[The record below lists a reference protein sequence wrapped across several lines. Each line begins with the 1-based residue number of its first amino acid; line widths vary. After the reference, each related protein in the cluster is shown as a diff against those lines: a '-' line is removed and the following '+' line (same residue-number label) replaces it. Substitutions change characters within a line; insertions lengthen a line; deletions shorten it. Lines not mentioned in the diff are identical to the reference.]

1 MERRKF
7 IAGLG
12 SLTAAG
18 AAGIGTGAFTSVR
31 AERNLNVA
39 VAGDNEAYLALDAS
53 VSDYAEETGNTL
65 ELQFDGSNPGQNG
78 EGLNANADTT
88 FQNVMRIENQGTETI
103 RLQLANDEAAAGGI
117 GTIPS
122 NGPMVVSFTDGEY
135 SGANSATTPFAASP
149 APSYW
154 NSSDVNGQ
162 DIGPGDDLYVH
173 FSFFLNDDVSSLGAG
188 ASTDIDD
195 VPDDLGFYADDTTSD
210 TSDFS

>member
-1 MERRKF
+1 MQRRKF
-7 IAGLG
+7 
-12 SLTAAG
+12 LTGVGALAAG
-18 AAGIGTGAFTSVR
+18 SAAAVGTGAFTSVR
-31 AERNLNVA
+31 AERNINVA

-65 ELQFDGSNPGQNG
+65 ELQFDGSNSGQNG
-78 EGLNANADTT
+78 QGLNANADTT

-103 RLQLANDEAAAGGI
+103 RLQLANDEAASGGI

-122 NGPMVVSFTDGEY
+122 NGPMVVAFTDSEY
-135 SGANSATTPFAASP
+135 SGVNSATTPFAASP

-173 FSFFLNDDVSSLGAG
+173 FSFFLNDDVGSLGSG
-188 ASTDIDD
+188 ASTDITD
-195 VPDDLGFYADDTTSD
+195 VPDDIGFYADDTTSN